1 MACVVPSVRTGGM
14 QFQYRFPPIPP
25 AFWGR
30 ALWPVVVGI
39 FAAGL
44 VLLRQTEFGPGLTA
58 DSAIYV
64 ATGRNLFAGE
74 GFVSVF
80 GPVERYPPLYPLV
93 IAATGFFHDDMIASA
108 AVLNAGAFGLSV
120 SATAAWLQ
128 TRQASA
134 FLVVWVGL
142 ALALSPLASAATYV
156 WSESVF
162 VLFALLALIAL
173 DRFLVADTRR
183 ALLLSAVAAALCC
196 LTRYAGAA
204 VIACAV
210 LLIALRRSWQ
220 PTRRLRAVVV
230 YTAVGLAPTALW
242 MARNVFVVGLLM
254 GDRTQFHGSPLGT
267 SHMVVEMSLALAVGP
282 AVFDWIEAFSAGGGT
297 RDATIADLRW
307 KSTWLLG
314 VWVLVVCGLVCGR
327 RPGLWRDVSVPAGFL
342 LCYFA
347 LLVMAPAAG
356 GTIAEPRYVVPL
368 IAPMLVVFALTL
380 HACHARMS
388 LTTAG
393 WSGRR
398 VPGGWGRGAWRRWP
412 IPALASLW
420 LAQWVAPNAA
430 EIKQWLT
437 HGGDGYGARRWAES
451 ETVAHLKSAA
461 VGGLLLSN
469 DSTAVYLLVGGGIA
483 ARPPSYN
490 GIPPEIPRGAHVV
503 WFYDPNSA
511 RPADLMAFLSSF
523 PRMELVAAHDDGI
536 LFQQGAEEDGN
547 DTATRLAQSLL
558 RNARNGRLVVASG
571 FDVYLDSADNRL
583 TYVKHG
589 CESTDVRP
597 RFFLHVD
604 PQDPVELPSGNTWA
618 IHDHEQP
625 GWGMWRP
632 FLAGFHN
639 LDFSFAP
646 RGVRQ
651 GGACLATKALPSY
664 AIAEVRTGQWSQ
676 RGALWSA
683 RFVTTPVPTHRDRN

>member
-1 MACVVPSVRTGGM
+1 MNAVPIPLS
-14 QFQYRFPPIPP
+14 PIPP

-30 ALWPVVVGI
+30 ALWPVVLGI

-44 VLLRQTEFGPGLTA
+44 VLLRQTEFGPGLTV

-74 GFVSVF
+74 GLVSVF
-80 GPVERYPPLYPLV
+80 GTFERYPPLFPLV
-93 IAATGFFHDDMIASA
+93 IAATGFLHDDMIASA
-108 AVLNAGAFGLSV
+108 AVLNAVAFGLSV

-128 TRQASA
+128 AHQASA

-156 WSESVF
+156 WSESMF

-210 LLIALRRSWQ
+210 LLIALRKSWQ

-230 YTAVGLAPTALW
+230 YTAVGLMPTALW
-242 MARNVFVVGLLM
+242 VVRNVFVVGLLV
-254 GDRTQFHGSPLGT
+254 GDRSHVHGSPLGT
-267 SHMVVEMSLALAVGP
+267 SHMAVEMSLALAVGP
-282 AVFDWIEAFSAGGGT
+282 VVFDWIEEFSADSGT

-314 VWVLVVCGLVCGR
+314 VWVLVVCGLVCCR

-347 LLVMAPAAG
+347 MLAVPFVG
-356 GTIAEPRYVVPL
+356 GGLPAEPRYVVPI

-380 HACHARMS
+380 HSCHARAS

-398 VPGGWGRGAWRRWP
+398 APGAGRLGAGAWGRGAWRRWP

-420 LAQWVAPNAA
+420 LAQWLAPNAA

-461 VGGLLLSN
+461 VGGLLFSN
-469 DSTAVYLLVGGGIA
+469 DSTAVYLLVGGGMA
-483 ARPPSYN
+483 AHPPSYN

-536 LFQQGAEEDGN
+536 LFQQGAGEDGN

-558 RNARNGRLVVASG
+558 RSARNGQLVVASG

-589 CESTDVRP
+589 CEPADVRP

-604 PQDPVELPSGNTWA
+604 PEDPAELPSGSTWA
-618 IHDHEQP
+618 FHDHEQP

-632 FLAGFHN
+632 LTAGFHN

-651 GGACLATKALPSY
+651 SGVCLATKALPSY
-664 AIAEVRTGQWSQ
+664 DIAEVRTGQWSPQ

-683 RFVTTPVPTHRDRN
+683 RFVPTRLPGR

>member
-1 MACVVPSVRTGGM
+1 M
-14 QFQYRFPPIPP
+14 QSRYRFPPVPP

-80 GPVERYPPLYPLV
+80 GPFERYPPLYPLV
-93 IAATGFFHDDMIASA
+93 IAATGFLHDDMIASA
-108 AVLNAGAFGLSV
+108 AVLNAVAFGLSV

-162 VLFALLALIAL
+162 VLFALLALFAL

-230 YTAVGLAPTALW
+230 YTAVGLAPTAVW
-242 MARNVFVVGLLM
+242 MARNVFVVGSLM

-267 SHMVVEMSLALAVGP
+267 SHMAVEMSLALAVGP

-314 VWVLVVCGLVCGR
+314 VWVLVVCGLACGR

-347 LLVMAPAAG
+347 VLAVAPVGG
-356 GTIAEPRYVVPL
+356 GTIAEPRFVVPI

-380 HACHARMS
+380 HSCHARAS
-388 LTTAG
+388 LTTAD

-398 VPGGWGRGAWRRWP
+398 APGGWGRGAWGRWP

-451 ETVAHLKSAA
+451 DTVAHLKSAT
-461 VGGLLLSN
+461 VGDRLLSN
-469 DSTAVYLLVGGGIA
+469 DPMAVYLLVGGGTATHLSGYHRID
-483 ARPPSYN
+483 
-490 GIPPEIPRGAHVV
+490 GIPPEIPHGVHVV
-503 WFYDPNSA
+503 WFYDSNSA
-511 RPADLMAFLSSF
+511 GPADLMAFLNSF
-523 PRMELVAAHDDGI
+523 PKMELVAAHDDGV
-536 LFQQGAEEDGN
+536 LFQQGVEENGD
-547 DTATRLAQSLL
+547 DAPTRLAEMLL
-558 RNARNGRLVVASG
+558 RSARNGQLVVASG
-571 FDVYLDSADNRL
+571 FNVSLDSADNRL

-604 PQDPVELPSGNTWA
+604 PQDPAELPSGNTWA

-683 RFVTTPVPTHRDRN
+683 RFVTTPVPTDRDRN

>member
-1 MACVVPSVRTGGM
+1 M
-14 QFQYRFPPIPP
+14 
-25 AFWGR
+25 
-30 ALWPVVVGI
+30 
-39 FAAGL
+39 
-44 VLLRQTEFGPGLTA
+44 

-64 ATGRNLFAGE
+64 TTGRGLFAGE

-80 GPVERYPPLYPLV
+80 GPFEHFPPLFPLV
-93 IAATGFFHDDMIASA
+93 IAATGFLHDDMIASA
-108 AVLNAGAFGLSV
+108 AVLNAIAFGLSV
-120 SATAAWLQ
+120 SVTATWLQ
-128 TRQASA
+128 AHQASA
-134 FLVVWVGL
+134 FLVVWAGL
-142 ALALSPLASAATYV
+142 ALALSPLASTAAYV

-162 VLFALLALIAL
+162 VLFALLALFAL

-242 MARNVFVVGLLM
+242 LVRNVFVVGVLV
-254 GDRTQFHGSPLGT
+254 GDRLPLQDGSLLAT
-267 SHMVVEMSLALAVGP
+267 SHMAVEMSLALAVGP
-282 AVFDWIEAFSAGGGT
+282 AAFDWIETFSAGGGA
-297 RDATIADLRW
+297 RGATIVDLRW
-307 KSTWLLG
+307 KATWLLG
-314 VWVLVVCGLVCGR
+314 VWVLVACGLVCCR
-327 RPGLWRDVSVPAGFL
+327 RPGLWREVSVPAGFL
-342 LCYFA
+342 LCYFG
-347 LLVMAPAAG
+347 LLAVSG
-356 GTIAEPRYVVPL
+356 GGVLAEPRYVVPV

-380 HACHARMS
+380 RACHVRAS
-388 LTTAG
+388 LAIAG
-393 WSGRR
+393 WSACRA
-398 VPGGWGRGAWRRWP
+398 PGGWGRGTWGRWP

-420 LAQWVAPNAA
+420 LAQWAAPNTA
-430 EIKQWLT
+430 EVKQWLT

-451 ETVAHLKSAA
+451 ETVAHLKSAT
-461 VGGLLLSN
+461 VSGLLLSN
-469 DSTAVYLLVGGGIA
+469 DPAAVYLLVGGGIA
-483 ARPPSYN
+483 AHPPSYD

-503 WFYDPNSA
+503 WFYDSNRA
-511 RPADLMAFLSSF
+511 RFADLMAFVTSF
-523 PRMELVAAHDDGI
+523 PKMELIAAHNDGI

-558 RNARNGRLVVASG
+558 RSAQNGQLVVASG

-589 CESTDVRP
+589 CGPTDVRP

-604 PQDPVELPSGNTWA
+604 PQDPAELPSGNTSA
-618 IHDHEQP
+618 VHDHEQP

-632 FLAGFHN
+632 LTAGFHN

-683 RFVTTPVPTHRDRN
+683 RFVTTRLPGR

>member
-14 QFQYRFPPIPP
+14 QSQYRFPPIPP

-44 VLLRQTEFGPGLTA
+44 VLLRQTGFGPGLTA

-93 IAATGFFHDDMIASA
+93 IAATGFLHDDMIASA

-398 VPGGWGRGAWRRWP
+398 VPSGWGRGAWRRWP

-437 HGGDGYGARRWAES
+437 HGGDGYGARRWAE
-451 ETVAHLKSAA
+451 
-461 VGGLLLSN
+461 
-469 DSTAVYLLVGGGIA
+469 
-483 ARPPSYN
+483 
-490 GIPPEIPRGAHVV
+490 
-503 WFYDPNSA
+503 
-511 RPADLMAFLSSF
+511 
-523 PRMELVAAHDDGI
+523 LVAAHGDGI

-547 DTATRLAQSLL
+547 DTVTRLSTTTSNPVGACGVRSWPVFTTWTFRSPQGAFG
-558 RNARNGRLVVASG
+558 RAARVLPPRRCRAMPSQKSAPANGRSGERFGVPDLSRRRYLPTATAIDNTNIVAT
-571 FDVYLDSADNRL
+571 AHR
-583 TYVKHG
+583 T
-589 CESTDVRP
+589 P
-597 RFFLHVD
+597 
-604 PQDPVELPSGNTWA
+604 
-618 IHDHEQP
+618 
-625 GWGMWRP
+625 
-632 FLAGFHN
+632 
-639 LDFSFAP
+639 DF
-646 RGVRQ
+646 
-651 GGACLATKALPSY
+651 
-664 AIAEVRTGQWSQ
+664 AEVPTPAPHSPHANPRRPWRRASAADRPASRSAALGQATLAAAGRLPQ
-676 RGALWSA
+676 RHGDADI
-683 RFVTTPVPTHRDRN
+683 R